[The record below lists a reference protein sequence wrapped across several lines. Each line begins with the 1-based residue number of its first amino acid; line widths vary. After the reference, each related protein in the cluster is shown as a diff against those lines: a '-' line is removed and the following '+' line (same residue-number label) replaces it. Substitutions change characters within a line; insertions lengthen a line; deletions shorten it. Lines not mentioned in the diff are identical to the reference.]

1 MEEPSERMR
10 ILDMIENGQIS
21 AEEGLRLLAELPEP
35 PEPGELSQSASSVV
49 ALPLEDP
56 GQPPAF
62 EAKAAPG
69 AGQEV
74 HSEPVF
80 HQANSGA
87 TGEQPLRPEVVAE
100 SYREDF
106 DRWRSFWMVPLWIG
120 VGLTIFSGV
129 LMYWAIESAGIGF
142 WFLCATIPFIL
153 GVLVMVIGAQS
164 RTARWLHLRIKQAP
178 GERPQRIAISFPIP
192 IGLTIWFFHTFR
204 HRIPGLDEVPV
215 NIDELLNAVRDSATP
230 ENPVYIRVDEDEDG
244 EKVEIFIG

>member
-35 PEPGELSQSASSVV
+35 PEPSEQSQSASSVV
-49 ALPLEDP
+49 ALPLEGS
-56 GQPPAF
+56 GQLQGF
-62 EAKAAPG
+62 EAQAELG
-69 AGQEV
+69 AGQQAPHEADF
-74 HSEPVF
+74 S
-80 HQANSGA
+80 QANTST

-106 DRWRSFWMVPLWIG
+106 ERWRSYWMVPLWVG
-120 VGLTIFSGV
+120 VGLTIFSGL

-192 IGLTIWFFHTFR
+192 IGLTIWFFRTFR
-204 HRIPGLDEVPV
+204 HRISGLDEVPV
-215 NIDELLNAVRDSATP
+215 NIDELLTAVRDSASP